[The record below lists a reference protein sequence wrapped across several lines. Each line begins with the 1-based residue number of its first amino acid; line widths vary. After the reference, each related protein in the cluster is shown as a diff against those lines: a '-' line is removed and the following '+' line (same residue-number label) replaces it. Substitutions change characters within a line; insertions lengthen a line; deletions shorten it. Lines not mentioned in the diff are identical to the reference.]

1 MSKTVHSVKLQA
13 YASVDLDRISYS
25 GGDIVYDKT
34 NGTLR
39 VMDGETPGGG
49 KLATQL
55 WVQNSAGTITANLK
69 GDIYTAGGLRVLDNG
84 TTLANPAFFG
94 DVYASNGTSK
104 ILDNGTDG
112 TNALFTGSLTGNVT
126 GNLTGNVTGNLTG
139 NVTGNVTGNLTGN
152 VTGNADTATK
162 LAATKN
168 INNVA
173 FDGSANITL
182 STLVNG
188 TKTITLN
195 SSGNL
200 VIPGASGG
208 GLISSTGYNYL
219 STVGSLIIDGDQV
232 ALDYRGNNNLFVDE
246 FGIEFY
252 TNSTGTSGF
261 NASISADNHWAFAPD
276 GTTYLPGNITMPSG
290 TVNASAVTTTND
302 VTVGGNAVISTAPT
316 LTTHATN
323 KKYVDKKATAMSIAL
338 S

>member
-25 GGDIVYDKT
+25 GGDVVYDKT

-94 DVYASNGTSK
+94 DIYASNGTSK
-104 ILDNGTDG
+104 ILDNGTNG
-112 TNALFTGSLTGNVT
+112 TDAAFTGSV
-126 GNLTGNVTGNLTG
+126 TGNVTGNLTG

-152 VTGNADTATK
+152 VTGNLTGAVTGNASTATK
-162 LAATKN
+162 LLATKT
-168 INNVA
+168 INSVA
-173 FDGSANITL
+173 FDGSANITV

-200 VIPGASGG
+200 VIPGANGG
-208 GLISSTGYNYL
+208 GLISSTGYNYA

-252 TNSTGTSGF
+252 TNTTGTSGF
-261 NASISADNHWAFAPD
+261 NATISADNYWAFAPD
-276 GTTYLPGNITMPSG
+276 GTSVFPGNITTPNL
-290 TVNASAVTTTND
+290 VLADAVTTTND
-302 VTVGGNAVISTAPT
+302 VTVGGNAVISNKPT

-323 KKYVDKKATAMSIAL
+323 KQYVDKKATAMAIAL

>member
-25 GGDIVYDKT
+25 GGDVVYDKT
-34 NGTLR
+34 NSTLR

-94 DVYASNGTSK
+94 DIYASDGTSK

-112 TNALFTGSLTGNVT
+112 TNALFTGSVTGNVT

-139 NVTGNVTGNLTGN
+139 NVTGNVTATTLSGALTGNVTGNLTGA
-152 VTGNADTATK
+152 VTGNADTATTLK
-162 LAATKN
+162 TTRT
-168 INNVA
+168 INNVN
-173 FDGSANITL
+173 FNGSANITL

-188 TKTITLN
+188 TFTVTLD

-200 VIPGASGG
+200 TAPGNF
-208 GLISSTGYNYL
+208 T
-219 STVGSLIIDGDQV
+219 T
-232 ALDYRGNNNLFVDE
+232 
-246 FGIEFY
+246 
-252 TNSTGTSGF
+252 STGTVTANTITANLSV
-261 NASISADNHWAFAPD
+261 SAD
-276 GTTYLPGNITMPSG
+276 T
-290 TVNASAVTTTND
+290 VTTTND
-302 VTVGGNAVISTAPT
+302 VTVGGNAIISTAPS

-323 KKYVDKKATAMSIAL
+323 KKYVDKKATAMAIAL

>member
-25 GGDIVYDKT
+25 GGDVVYDKT

-49 KLATQL
+49 KLATQV

-94 DVYASNGTSK
+94 DIYASNGTSK

-112 TNALFTGSLTGNVT
+112 TNAAFTGSVTGNVTGNLTGNVT

-139 NVTGNVTGNLTGN
+139 NVTGNLTGN
-152 VTGNADTATK
+152 VTGNTDTATK
-162 LAATKN
+162 LYATKT

-182 STLVNG
+182 GTLVNG
-188 TKTITLN
+188 SKTISLESDGGLRLAN
-195 SSGNL
+195 GSGQLYADPTDNAVYL
-200 VIPGASGG
+200 SDSGYNTAPNANIRVGGSASIFNISFGPGATK
-208 GLISSTGYNYL
+208 IWTFDYNGTL
-219 STVGSLIIDGDQV
+219 TAAGD
-232 ALDYRGNNNLFVDE
+232 
-246 FGIEFY
+246 I
-252 TNSTGTSGF
+252 TTPNSV
-261 NASISADNHWAFAPD
+261 SAD
-276 GTTYLPGNITMPSG
+276 T
-290 TVNASAVTTTND
+290 VTTTND
-302 VTVGGNAVISTAPT
+302 VTVGGNAVISNKPT

-323 KKYVDKKATAMSIAL
+323 KQYLDKKATAMAIAL